1 MNTTYTLWL
10 TSPTG
15 ERLAVLDRFL
25 SLDYRRTLNAVG
37 VRQRMRVNSP
47 YPLVLTLPYDAAAA
61 TMHHLP
67 LASIGRDYR
76 LEVWRSVAGG
86 LQELDTDTV
95 WLIQRVAKRIL
106 PDGQRVI
113 ELGAVPALDILGR
126 RIVAYAAET
135 SQSRKSGPADD
146 LMKAIVRENLGCSAD
161 TTRNVSV
168 WLAVANDISAAVH
181 VTKAFARRNVLTVL
195 QELAEAS
202 AQSGVDLFFDVV
214 APTPG
219 TLRFETYAHTRSA
232 DHSYGNTLGMP
243 VVVLSAETGTL
254 MSVLRSTDWWGEVT
268 HAYVAGQGAQA
279 AREIV
284 LIGDDQRAA
293 VVPFGRCETLR
304 DARHVATTAA
314 LAAEGHAALR
324 AGLPVDVFQAV
335 VLSRPPYAVYGLH
348 WRFGDIVSAE
358 FDGEIMRCRIDT
370 VHVHVDREGEH
381 IEADLVKV
389 GGQASNAH
397 QESYTSTTS
406 TMSTTST
413 TSTTAPEME
422 TEHVHQQV
430 QRAGVPL
437 GEHLVVPDAT
447 QLAAF
452 GTFDVVGVLDI
463 AIGGSV
469 RVMG

>member
-10 TSPTG
+10 TTPTG
-15 ERLAVLDRFL
+15 ERLAVFDRFL

-37 VRQRMRVNSP
+37 VRQRMRINSP
-47 YPLVLTLPYDAAAA
+47 YPLVLTLPYDADD
-61 TMHHLP
+61 TIHHLP

-86 LQELDTDTV
+86 LQELDTGTV
-95 WLIQRVAKRIL
+95 WLIQRVTKRIL

-135 SQSRKSGPADD
+135 SQARKSGPADD
-146 LMKAIVRENLGCSAD
+146 LMKAIVRENLGSSAD
-161 TTRNVSV
+161 TTRNASA
-168 WLAVANDISAAVH
+168 WLAVANDISAAAH

-202 AQSGVDLFFDVV
+202 AQAGVDLFFDIV

-254 MSVLRSTDWWGEVT
+254 MSVLRSTDWGDELT

-279 AREIV
+279 AREMV
-284 LIGDDQRAA
+284 LIADDHRAGI
-293 VVPFGRCETLR
+293 VPFGRREILR

-314 LAAEGHAALR
+314 LTAEGHAALHH
-324 AGLPVDVFQAV
+324 GLPIDLFQAV

-389 GGQASNAH
+389 GGQATPAH
-397 QESYTSTTS
+397 QATDSSTTS
-406 TMSTTST
+406 MPV
-413 TSTTAPEME
+413 PEME

-437 GEHLVVPDAT
+437 GEHLIVPDAT

-452 GTFDVVGVLDI
+452 GPFDVLGVLDI
-463 AIGGSV
+463 ASGGSV
-469 RVMG
+469 RIMG